1 MTTTPRADDRVQG
14 ESRWPMALAVLLSGV
29 LHALLPDQIVIGPQ
43 FLYLACVSVLLI
55 ALVLGDPGRIDRD
68 SRLLRWLTGLL
79 IAFMTLANI
88 IAGIRIVVGILS
100 EQSFWNSA
108 SELLLSG
115 GVVWATNVITFALWY
130 WDLDGGGAAARARGT
145 GGEPAF
151 VFPEMTHTDHVREG
165 WYPTF
170 VDYLAFSFNTA
181 TAFSPTDVSAVKPWA
196 KLLMVI
202 EAMLSLGLGALVIA
216 RAVNVMT

>member
-1 MTTTPRADDRVQG
+1 VTTTPRADDRVQG

-43 FLYLACVSVLLI
+43 LLYLACVSVLLI

-68 SRLLRWLTGLL
+68 SRLLRWLTGIL

-88 IAGIRIVVGILS
+88 IAGLRIVVGILS

-130 WDLDGGGAAARARGT
+130 WDLDGGGARPGPRHRRRAGLR
-145 GGEPAF
+145 
-151 VFPEMTHTDHVREG
+151 VR
-165 WYPTF
+165 
-170 VDYLAFSFNTA
+170 
-181 TAFSPTDVSAVKPWA
+181 
-196 KLLMVI
+196 
-202 EAMLSLGLGALVIA
+202 
-216 RAVNVMT
+216 R

>member
-1 MTTTPRADDRVQG
+1 
-14 ESRWPMALAVLLSGV
+14 MALAVLLSGV

-43 FLYLACVSVLLI
+43 LLYLACVSVLLI

-68 SRLLRWLTGLL
+68 SRLLRWLTGIL

-88 IAGIRIVVGILS
+88 IAGLRIVVGILS